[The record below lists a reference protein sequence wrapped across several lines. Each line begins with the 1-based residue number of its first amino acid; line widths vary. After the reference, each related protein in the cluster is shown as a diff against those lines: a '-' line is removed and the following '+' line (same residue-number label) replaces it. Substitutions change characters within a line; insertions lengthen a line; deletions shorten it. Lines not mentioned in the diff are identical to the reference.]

1 MPTPNS
7 TICSK
12 IANNRTRTEDITIMT
27 AFNAIV
33 KLTLRNALRSH
44 IFQLLLALLV
54 LCAVA
59 LPMTVSGSGEGA
71 RAYIQI
77 ALKYS
82 LGTVGFILALSTVWI
97 ASLVM
102 TQDVESYQLHMVVA
116 KPVSRIRIFLA
127 KYISVVLLHVVLLLL
142 AGATIYGVVVWRFS
156 RNDFPADEKLRI
168 ENEVMVGRRV
178 YFPNPPDMDKLTK
191 EAIAQQLEEMRK
203 SGRTQ
208 VKAHAVDMENEIRNG
223 ISEEMLRQRAEVL
236 FRKFGEWEYD
246 NLPTDAELP
255 IYLRYRLYVGKVD
268 TEAQRNTAG
277 WWIGYFVE
285 RKQSEGGG
293 VDVEQAV
300 PVAEEE
306 YSRIWSPLTN
316 MPEQNYAG
324 EFHEKVLP
332 GKIVDKDGHVRL
344 RYINID
350 PAQDKVYF
358 QAIDGPRLL
367 IKVTGFTGNFVRGL
381 LVILLMVLVYAGI
394 SCAAAAAFSMPTAI
408 FAVLSYMFLGSVAP
422 LVMTT
427 RQLADPSKYSGYW
440 IGKIAMM
447 IVAPLQEFEIAQKI
461 AGGELVEFSYIGSLT
476 FQYYILRALP
486 FILLGMWLY
495 WRREL
500 GLVIRK

>member
-1 MPTPNS
+1 
-7 TICSK
+7 
-12 IANNRTRTEDITIMT
+12 MT

-116 KPVSRIRIFLA
+116 KPVSRIKIFLA
-127 KYISVVLLHVVLLLL
+127 KYLSVVLLHAVLLLL
-142 AGATIYGVVVWRFS
+142 AGITIFAVVLYRFGK
-156 RNDFPADEKLRI
+156 NDFPAEERQRI

-178 YFPNPPDMDKLTK
+178 YFPKPPDMEKLTR
-191 EAIAQQLEEMRK
+191 EALAQQLEEMK
-203 SGRTQ
+203 KAGRGRVT
-208 VKAHAVDMENEIRNG
+208 ADAAEMEKDIRNG
-223 ISEEMLRQRAEVL
+223 LSEEMLRQRSEVL
-236 FRKFGEWEYD
+236 FRKFGEWEYE
-246 NLPTDAELP
+246 NLPKNMKNP

-268 TEAQRNTAG
+268 TEAQRNTTG
-277 WWIGYFVE
+277 WWVGYFE
-285 RKQSEGGG
+285 EKKQSIGNGKEI
-293 VDVEQAV
+293 EQAV
-300 PVAEEE
+300 PVAEEDFT
-306 YSRIWSPLTN
+306 RTWRPLSPA
-316 MPEQNYAG
+316 PEQNYAG

-332 GKIVDKDGHVRL
+332 ASVIDREGKVNV

-350 PAQDKVYF
+350 NAQDKVYF
-358 QAIDGPRLL
+358 QTIDGPKLL

-381 LVILLMVLVYAGI
+381 LVILLMLMVYAGI
-394 SCAAAAAFSMPTAI
+394 SCCAAAAFSMPTSI
-408 FAVLSYMFLGSVAP
+408 FTVLSYMFLGSVAP

-427 RQLADPSKYSGYW
+427 SQLADPSKYTGYW
-440 IGKIAMM
+440 IGKVAML
-447 IVAPLQEFEIAQKI
+447 IVAPLQEFEISQKI
-461 AGGELVEFSYIGSLT
+461 AGGELVEFSYLGSL
-476 FQYYILRALP
+476 FWQYYLLRALP
-486 FILLGMWLY
+486 FILLGLWLF
-495 WRREL
+495 WKREL

>member
-1 MPTPNS
+1 
-7 TICSK
+7 
-12 IANNRTRTEDITIMT
+12 MT

-116 KPVSRIRIFLA
+116 KPVSRIKIFLA
-127 KYISVVLLHVVLLLL
+127 KYLSVVLLHAVLLLL
-142 AGATIYGVVVWRFS
+142 AGITIFAVVQYRFGK
-156 RNDFPADEKLRI
+156 NDFPAEERQRI

-178 YFPNPPDMDKLTK
+178 YFPKPPDMEKLTR
-191 EAIAQQLEEMRK
+191 EALAQQLEEMK
-203 SGRTQ
+203 KAGRGRVT
-208 VKAHAVDMENEIRNG
+208 ADAAEMEKDIRNG
-223 ISEEMLRQRAEVL
+223 LSEEMLRQRAEVL
-236 FRKFGEWEYD
+236 FRKFGEWEYE
-246 NLPTDAELP
+246 NLPKNMKNP

-268 TEAQRNTAG
+268 TEAQRNTTG
-277 WWIGYFVE
+277 WWVGYFE
-285 RKQSEGGG
+285 EKKQSIGNGQEI
-293 VDVEQAV
+293 EQAV
-300 PVAEEE
+300 PVAEEDFT
-306 YSRIWSPLTN
+306 RTWRPLSPA
-316 MPEQNYAG
+316 PEQNYAG

-332 GKIVDKDGHVRL
+332 ASVIDREGKVNV

-350 PAQDKVYF
+350 NAQDKVYF
-358 QAIDGPRLL
+358 QTIDGPKLL

-381 LVILLMVLVYAGI
+381 LVILLMLMVYAGI
-394 SCAAAAAFSMPTAI
+394 SCCAAAAFSMPTSI
-408 FAVLSYMFLGSVAP
+408 FTVLSYMFLGSVAP
-422 LVMTT
+422 LVMTSS
-427 RQLADPSKYSGYW
+427 QLADPSKYTGYW
-440 IGKIAMM
+440 IGKVAML
-447 IVAPLQEFEIAQKI
+447 IVAPLQEFEISQKI
-461 AGGELVEFSYIGSLT
+461 AGGELVEFAYIGGLFSEYFL
-476 FQYYILRALP
+476 LKALP
-486 FILLGMWLY
+486 FILLGMWLF
-495 WRREL
+495 WKREL